1 MVLMGMTPE
10 NCLLAAQNG
19 IQFWEA
25 QVSKQFFDQKQA
37 TDQIQQ
43 ELLEMHRNYDTR
55 LTTLSSENATLQE
68 EVRREYTLA
77 KHNNTYFHTCCR
89 MNLQLLLFANCLC
102 HSIFLYHQLVKKLNI
117 ERG

>member
-68 EVRREYTLA
+68 
-77 KHNNTYFHTCCR
+77 
-89 MNLQLLLFANCLC
+89 
-102 HSIFLYHQLVKKLNI
+102 
-117 ERG
+117 